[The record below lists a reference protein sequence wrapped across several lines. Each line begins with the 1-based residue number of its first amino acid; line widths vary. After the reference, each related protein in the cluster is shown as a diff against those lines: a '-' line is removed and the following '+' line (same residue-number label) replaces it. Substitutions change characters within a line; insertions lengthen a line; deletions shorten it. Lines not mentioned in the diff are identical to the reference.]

1 MKLWEKIAVVSLAI
15 LLCGSIIILSLSDST
30 AYGAEVT
37 SKIYTT
43 LKRLGEATDLELETV
58 LSEDG
63 VLNGFRCI
71 SCETEREYSFDDCGN
86 LIKLITT
93 MSDNAFDIES
103 QNNTE
108 VESVLDQEVIA
119 IAGACMNDY
128 QIGKLVIK
136 SKRNFMGI
144 YDYEIVEYIDEVPT
158 GSRVSMECL
167 GNGTVIFAIPIRG
180 QIFTKD
186 NTGTLQ
192 FDYEATIDSTEAEAI
207 ARQTVETRISGTDYD
222 ITPQAFVTKMEAMRD
237 KLYYRVEIA
246 TFSEKEDNEVIFYVS
261 VDIATGE
268 VLNVEFT
275 Q

>member
-1 MKLWEKIAVVSLAI
+1 MKFGGRIAVVSLAI

-30 AYGAEVT
+30 VSGAEVT
-37 SKIYTT
+37 NKIYTT
-43 LKRLGEATDLELETV
+43 LKGLGEATDLELETV
-58 LSEDG
+58 LREDG
-63 VLNGFRCI
+63 LLIGFRCI
-71 SCETEREYSFDDCGN
+71 SSETEREYYFDDCGN
-86 LIKLITT
+86 LTKLITT
-93 MSDNAFDIES
+93 MSDNAFEIES

-108 VESVLDQEVIA
+108 DESVLDQEVIA

-128 QIGKLVIK
+128 QIGKLEIE

-158 GSRVSMECL
+158 GSRVGMECL

-192 FDYEATIDSTEAEAI
+192 LDYEATIDSVEAEEI
-207 ARQTVETRISGTDYD
+207 ARQTVEARVSGTSYE
-222 ITPQAFVTKMEAMRD
+222 IMPKPFVTKLEAKRD
-237 KLYYRVEIA
+237 KLYYNVEVA
-246 TFSEKEDNEVIFYVS
+246 TFSEKENYEVIYYVS
-261 VDIATGE
+261 VDLASGK
-268 VLNVEFT
+268 VLDVVFT